1 MKNIVIYVILLFDN
15 PKKRGF
21 NMNEIK
27 FTESSL
33 EVALIE
39 RLTKLGY
46 DYAIDTD
53 QWYLSR
59 SLDSFINE
67 ELLIDRL
74 AVINKGIKVSV
85 LEQAITRLKNLD
97 NPSLFERNHIVHN
110 WLVDG
115 IQVEDYESDVNPLV
129 RFIDFANPKNNV
141 FQVANQLKFKENRNL
156 RIPDVIIFVN
166 GIPLV
171 IFELKSIEYSE
182 NTFIERAYEQ
192 LGRNGEADGYR
203 YDIPTL
209 FNYNAFLVISDGA
222 NNKVGTM
229 TSDITRYNE
238 WKSVDGEIGYK
249 KDYAYKLDVL
259 LEGLFEPAR
268 LLDVIKNNLFFMNKD
283 KERPIK
289 ILAQYHQYFGV
300 KKAYNS
306 IKNHLKPS
314 GDGKAGIVWHTQGS
328 GKSFSMVML
337 AHKLITDI
345 EMNNPTIVVLTD
357 RNDLDDQLFTTFSN
371 AAEFLRTRPIQVSSR
386 LDLLD
391 KVGAVKEGGV
401 LFSTIQKFDKDNI
414 VPNKRTNIIVISDEA
429 HRSHYGV
436 DEKIVLKKNDDGTIT
451 SWSKY
456 GTEKYIRDALPG
468 ATFIGFT
475 GTPVETDDKSTS
487 AIFGETIDRYDMTQ
501 SVEDGS
507 TVKIF
512 YESRLA
518 KVWLD
523 EDKLKEI
530 DKYYDDLADQGVTD
544 DIIEESKT
552 KLTSME
558 VIVGDKDR
566 LRLLATDILEHYTDR
581 KNFLNG
587 KAMIVC
593 MSRKIAAKLYYQIIE
608 LAPELKESIA
618 LVVTE
623 SNKDTEEERKLF
635 KDKAFRENAAKEFKR
650 KDGKV
655 KIAIVVDMW
664 LTGFDVTDLDVMYID
679 KPMKGHNL
687 MQAIAR
693 VNRVH
698 VGKESGLI
706 VDYIGIKRSLE
717 QALNT
722 YTARDKELN
731 LRDIQETAKSIL
743 DEKLSILDEMFYHV
757 DKKGFFGGS
766 NSVRLKAIQNGAD
779 FVFATE
785 ETKKAYLV
793 VTKQLKDGYAV
804 AIGILD
810 ADYKK
815 RVLYYLSVR
824 HFVQKVERGNMPTGI
839 TPETINRHVEEL
851 IAEAIKGD
859 EVKILTKVEDSDK
872 NRDIWDLL
880 SEEKIE
886 KLRQSQPPHVFIKIM
901 ERLLK
906 EAVREYRSYNLVK
919 AKEYSERLRL
929 LLEAYN
935 TREDD
940 LQTDMTIVGLV
951 AFSQEMVESEEYAK
965 KNNLSGRERAFY
977 DALVANKSAVEL
989 MSDDILRVMAM
1000 ELKAIVEEYA
1010 TVDWSK
1016 KKDTRAKMRM
1026 QIKRLLKKYNYPPD
1040 YTEEAISRV
1049 VDQAEFM
1056 M

>member
-1 MKNIVIYVILLFDN
+1 MSKIQ
-15 PKKRGF
+15 
-21 NMNEIK
+21 

-33 EVALIE
+33 ELAIIE
-39 RLTKLGY
+39 QLEELGY
-46 DYAIDTD
+46 DYAIETD
-53 QWYLSR
+53 QWFLSR
-59 SLDSFINE
+59 ALDSFINE
-67 ELLIDRL
+67 ELLLDRL
-74 AVINKGIKVSV
+74 VAINPGVRVSV
-85 LEQAITRLKNLD
+85 LESAIAMLKNLD
-97 NPSLFERNHIVHN
+97 NPSLFERNHIVHR
-110 WLVDG
+110 WLTDG
-115 IQVEDYESDVNPLV
+115 IQIEDYESDVNPLV
-129 RFIDFANPKNNV
+129 RFVDFANVKNNV
-141 FQVANQLKFKENRNL
+141 FQVANQLKFKESRNL
-156 RIPDVIIFVN
+156 RIPDVILFVN

-171 IFELKSIEYSE
+171 VFELKSIEYSE
-182 NTFIERAYEQ
+182 DTFIERAYEQ

-222 NNKVGTM
+222 NNKVGTL
-229 TSDITRYNE
+229 TSDLTRYNE

-249 KDYAYKLDVL
+249 KNYAFKLQVL
-259 LEGLFEPAR
+259 LEGLLQPAR

-283 KERPIK
+283 KEKPIK

-300 KKAYNS
+300 KKAYDS
-306 IKNHLKPS
+306 IKRSLKPEGS
-314 GDGKAGIVWHTQGS
+314 GKAGIVWHTQGS

-345 EMNNPTIVVLTD
+345 EMCNPTIVVLTD
-357 RNDLDDQLFTTFSN
+357 RNDLDSQLFSTFSN
-371 AAEFLRTRPIQVSSR
+371 AAEFLRTRPVQVESR
-386 LDLLD
+386 DDLLE
-391 KVGAVKEGGV
+391 KIGSVKEGGIIFTT
-401 LFSTIQKFDKDNI
+401 LQKFDKTRI
-414 VPNKRTNIIVISDEA
+414 IPNPRTNIIVISDEA
-429 HRSHYGV
+429 HRSHYGI
-436 DEKIVLKKNDDGTIT
+436 DEQIIYKQNDDGTY
-451 SWSKY
+451 SSFSKY
-456 GTEKYIRDALPG
+456 GYAKYIRDALPE
-468 ATFIGFT
+468 ATYIGFT
-475 GTPVETDDKSTS
+475 GTPVEAGDHSTS
-487 AIFGETIDRYDMTQ
+487 AIFGETVDRYDMTQ
-501 SVEDGS
+501 AVEDGA

-523 EDKLKEI
+523 EGKLKEI
-530 DKYYDDLADQGVTD
+530 DAYYEELTKEGVSE
-544 DIIEESKT
+544 DIIEESKA

-558 VIVGDKDR
+558 VIIGDKDR
-566 LRLLATDILEHYTDR
+566 LLLLAKDILEHYNER
-581 KNFLNG
+581 KNILNG

-593 MSRKIAAKLYYQIIE
+593 MSRKIAAKLYNQLME
-608 LAPELKESIA
+608 LAPELRDVTA

-635 KDKAFRENAAKEFKR
+635 KDKAHRENAAKEFKR
-650 KDGKV
+650 KDGRI

-679 KPMKGHNL
+679 KPMRGHNL

-717 QALNT
+717 EALNV

-743 DEKLSILDEMFYHV
+743 DEKLSILDEMFYKV

-779 FVFATE
+779 FVFTKE
-785 ETKKAYLV
+785 EYKKAYLH
-793 VTKQLKDGYAV
+793 VTKQLKDAYAV

-815 RVLYYLSVR
+815 KVLYYLAVR
-824 HFVQKVERGNMPTGI
+824 HFIQKVERGNMPTHI
-839 TPETINRHVEEL
+839 TPETINKHVEEL

-859 EVKILTKVEDSDK
+859 EVTILTKVEDSDQ
-872 NRDIWDLL
+872 NRNIWDLL
-880 SEEKIE
+880 SEEKVE

-906 EAVREYRSYNLVK
+906 EAVREYRGYNLVK
-919 AKEYSERLRL
+919 AKEYSERLRK

-940 LQTDMTIVGLV
+940 IQTDLTIVGLI
-951 AFSQEMVESEEYAK
+951 AFSQEMVEDEENAK
-965 KNNLSGRERAFY
+965 KNKLSGRERAFY

-989 MSDDILRVMAM
+989 MSDDLLRVMAM

>member
-1 MKNIVIYVILLFDN
+1 MS
-15 PKKRGF
+15 
-21 NMNEIK
+21 EIK

-33 EVALIE
+33 EVAIIE
-39 RLTKLGY
+39 QLTELGY

-53 QWYLSR
+53 QWSLSR

-74 AVINKGIKVSV
+74 TVINPSV
-85 LEQAITRLKNLD
+85 KTDILEQAIAMLKNID
-97 NPSLFERNHIVHN
+97 NPSLFERNHIIHK
-110 WLVDG
+110 WLTDG
-115 IQVEDYESDVNPLV
+115 IQVEDYHSDINPLI
-129 RFIDFANPKNNV
+129 RFIDFHNIKNNV
-141 FQVANQLKFKENRNL
+141 FQVANQLKFKESRNL
-156 RIPDVIIFVN
+156 RIPDVILFVN

-171 IFELKSIEYSE
+171 IFELKSIEYNE
-182 NTFIERAYEQ
+182 DTFIERAYEQ

-203 YDIPTL
+203 FDIPTL

-222 NNKVGTM
+222 NNKVGTL
-229 TSDITRYNE
+229 TSDITRFNE
-238 WKSVDGEIGYK
+238 WKSIDGEAGYK
-249 KDYAYKLDVL
+249 KNYAYKLDVL
-259 LEGLFEPAR
+259 LEGLLKPER
-268 LLDVIKNNLFFMNKD
+268 LLDVIKNNLFFMNSD
-283 KERPIK
+283 KEKPVK
-289 ILAQYHQYFGV
+289 ILSQYHQYFGV
-300 KKAYNS
+300 KKAYDS
-306 IKNHLKPS
+306 IKHSLKPQ

-328 GKSFSMVML
+328 GKSFTMVML
-337 AHKLITDI
+337 AHKLITDL
-345 EMNNPTIVVLTD
+345 EMKNPTIVVLTD
-357 RNDLDDQLFTTFSN
+357 RNDLDNQLFGTFSN
-371 AAEFLRTRPIQVSSR
+371 AAEFLRTRPVQVESR
-386 LDLLD
+386 EDLLE
-391 KVGAVKEGGV
+391 KIGSIKEGGIIFTT
-401 LFSTIQKFDKDNI
+401 LQKFDKNNI
-414 VPNKRTNIIVISDEA
+414 VPNKRTNIVVISDEA
-429 HRSHYGV
+429 HRSHYGI
-436 DEKIVLKKNDDGTIT
+436 DEQIVYKKNPDGTFT
-451 SWSKY
+451 SISKY
-456 GTEKYIRDALPG
+456 GYAKYIRDALPE
-468 ATFIGFT
+468 ATYIGFT
-475 GTPVETDDKSTS
+475 GTPVESGEHSTS
-487 AIFGETIDRYDMTQ
+487 AIFGITVDTYDMTQ

-523 EDKLKEI
+523 DGKLKEI
-530 DKYYDDLADQGVTD
+530 DKYYDDLANQNVSEDV
-544 DIIEESKT
+544 IEESKS
-552 KLTSME
+552 KWSSME
-558 VIVGDKDR
+558 VIIGDDDR
-566 LRLLATDILEHYTDR
+566 LHLLASDILKHYNER
-581 KNFLNG
+581 KDVLNG

-593 MSRKIAAKLYYQIIE
+593 MSRKIAAKLYYQIIG
-608 LAPELKESIA
+608 LAPELKEQVA

-623 SNKDTEEERKLF
+623 SNKDSEEERKLF
-635 KDKAFRENAAKEFKR
+635 KDKAYRENAAKEFKR
-650 KDGKV
+650 KDGSI

-693 VNRVH
+693 VNRVN

-731 LRDIQETAKSIL
+731 LLDIQDTAKSIL
-743 DEKLSILDEMFYHV
+743 EEKLSILDEMFFHV
-757 DKKGFFGGS
+757 DKKGFFGGT

-779 FVFATE
+779 FVLSTDE
-785 ETKKAYLV
+785 IKKAYLQL
-793 VTKQLKDGYAV
+793 TKQLKDAYVV

-810 ADYKK
+810 EDYKK
-815 RVLYYLSVR
+815 KVLYYLAVR
-824 HFVQKVERGNMPTGI
+824 HFVQKVERGNLPTNI
-839 TPETINRHVEEL
+839 TPESINKHVEEL

-859 EVKILTKVEDSDK
+859 EVEILTKVEDTEQ

-880 SEEKIE
+880 SEEKVE

-906 EAVREYRSYNLVK
+906 EAVREYRGYNLVK
-919 AKEYSERLRL
+919 AKEYSERLRK

-940 LQTDMTIVGLV
+940 LKTDMTIVGLI
-951 AFSQEMVESEEYAK
+951 AFSQEMVEEEAYAK
-965 KNNLSGRERAFY
+965 KNNLTGRERAFY
-977 DALVANKSAVEL
+977 DALVANKSAIEL